1 VAPRGATAR
10 PSAFASFGSI
20 GVTQDFLV
28 SRRAELIETE
38 VDGELVALHIDNGT
52 CYGFNGTAT
61 RIWGLIEQ
69 PRRFSDLKTELT
81 REFDVDPELCEQ
93 QLGELLR
100 ELEAD
105 GLVELKADD

>member
-1 VAPRGATAR
+1 
-10 PSAFASFGSI
+10 
-20 GVTQDFLV
+20 VTQDYIV

-61 RIWGLIEQ
+61 RVWALIEQ
-69 PRRFSDLKTELT
+69 PRRLSDLKEQLLL
-81 REFDVDPELCEQ
+81 EFDVEPDVCDRQ
-93 QLGELLR
+93 VAELLK

-105 GLVELKADD
+105 GLVELAPAAD

>member
-1 VAPRGATAR
+1 VS
-10 PSAFASFGSI
+10 PSLEPVGL
-20 GVTQDFLV
+20 TQDLIV

-61 RIWGLIEQ
+61 RIWALIER
-69 PRRFSDLKTELT
+69 PRRLSELREELV
-81 REFDVDPELCEQ
+81 REFDVDPETCER
-93 QLGELLR
+93 QLGELLK

-105 GLVELKADD
+105 GLVELAAAAD